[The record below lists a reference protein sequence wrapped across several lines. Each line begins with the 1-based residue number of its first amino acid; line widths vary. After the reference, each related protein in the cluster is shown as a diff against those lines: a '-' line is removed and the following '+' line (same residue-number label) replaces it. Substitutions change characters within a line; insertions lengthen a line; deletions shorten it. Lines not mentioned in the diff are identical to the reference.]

1 MTTIATYTLVEDAHL
16 FRMFLGSHGIEASVL
31 NEHVAQVCWKYSDAI
46 GGVQVSV
53 ADEDGTEAA
62 MLYQQYMTALRDG
75 PYPHREVRAWPLV
88 AVLTLLLGVPI
99 IFQRFCR
106 KSK

>member
-1 MTTIATYTLVEDAHL
+1 MTTIARFTLVEDAYL
-16 FRMFLGSHGIEASVL
+16 FRMFLGSHGIEADVL
-31 NEHVAQVCWKYSDAI
+31 DEYVVQLFWNYSNAI
-46 GGVQVSV
+46 GGVRVGV
-53 ADEDGTEAA
+53 ADEDGGEAT
-62 MLYQQYMTALRDG
+62 MLYQEYMSALRDG
-75 PYPHREVRAWPLV
+75 PYPQREVRAWPLV